1 MNIEK
6 IGIPIAI
13 VVSATLIAGSIYLS
27 SRTPV
32 RVVSDNTKSSTSS
45 IDIRPIT
52 TADHILGN
60 PQASVILIEY
70 SDTECPFCKTFHS
83 TLKRMISEYGKTGKV
98 AWVYR
103 HFPIDQIHSRSRKE
117 AEATECANDLGG
129 SEKFWEYLD
138 TLYSITTSNDTL
150 DPKELPKIAKMVG
163 LDVNAFNTCLN
174 SGKFASKV
182 EADYQDALKMCKGNS
197 QCGTPSSVL
206 IAPDGSKTPLQGAYS
221 YDKLKLLIDA
231 ALE

>member
-1 MNIEK
+1 
-6 IGIPIAI
+6 
-13 VVSATLIAGSIYLS
+13 
-27 SRTPV
+27 
-32 RVVSDNTKSSTSS
+32 
-45 IDIRPIT
+45 
-52 TADHILGN
+52 
-60 PQASVILIEY
+60 
-70 SDTECPFCKTFHS
+70 
-83 TLKRMISEYGKTGKV
+83 MISEYGKTGKV